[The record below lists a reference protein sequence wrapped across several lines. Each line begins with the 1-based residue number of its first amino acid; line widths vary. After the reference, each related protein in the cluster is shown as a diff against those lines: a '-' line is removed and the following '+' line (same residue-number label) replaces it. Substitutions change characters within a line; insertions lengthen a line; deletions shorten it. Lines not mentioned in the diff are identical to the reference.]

1 MKFVDGLAGA
11 FVPDE
16 VHMPTVIQDH
26 NIDING
32 WHEGNALLTP
42 IKTELA
48 KIEKIGV
55 EEYVKGYFYNHSA
68 LIMPLENQNPTE
80 DEKRKGDG
88 AETLWEIF
96 LKKKIEKMDTV
107 LDVGCGRGQA
117 GIWFSTAN
125 IKYTGIDI
133 ALVNVGFAIAMLPC
147 LKYLK
152 TNYIM
157 PRYFQMLGEDLK
169 FADNSFNLI
178 FSSHS
183 LEHMHDFNK
192 TFSEQTRVGK
202 SVCGIV
208 ARPVEG
214 ELGEHMW
221 QISADMLIEKLNGFG
236 SKQVKVCE
244 KEIVFWSEK

>member
-11 FVPDE
+11 YVPDE
-16 VHMPTVIQDH
+16 VRMPTVIQDH
-26 NIDING
+26 GIDING

-48 KIEKIGV
+48 KIEKIGI
-55 EEYVKGYFYNHSA
+55 EEYVKTYFYNHSA

-80 DEKRKGDG
+80 DEKRKEDG

-96 LKKKIEKMDTV
+96 LKKKIEKIDTV

-117 GIWFSTAN
+117 GIWFATALK
-125 IKYTGIDI
+125 KYTGIDI

-152 TNYIM
+152 PDCIM
-157 PRYFQMLGEDLK
+157 PKYMQMLGE
-169 FADNSFNLI
+169 NLI
-178 FSSHS
+178 WGMQHFDLVFSSHS

-192 TFSEQTRVGK
+192 AFNEQRRVGK
-202 SVCGIV
+202 SICGIV
-208 ARPVEG
+208 ARPTED

-221 QISADMLIEKLNGFG
+221 QISADMLIEKLSGFG
-236 SKQVKVCE
+236 SKQVQVCE
-244 KEIVFWSEK
+244 KEIVFWGEK